1 MVIIYLKR
9 SNKYLQLKK
18 ASGIDIKEQIK
29 NKVALQTNKNLI
41 KDTLNNINFDKYMYP
56 SRYNDDKEMVRF
68 FSFEFINSSEISNDT
83 DWNIKSELIEA
94 DGVIYAIVLNN
105 NDDIKQ
111 IEDKIIISSKNA
123 QRCIFILLKNFND
136 ITDVVKE
143 FNAVSILKDNA
154 INDKVLF

>member
-1 MVIIYLKR
+1 MMIKR
-9 SNKYLQLKK
+9 L
-18 ASGIDIKEQIK
+18 
-29 NKVALQTNKNLI
+29 
-41 KDTLNNINFDKYMYP
+41 
-56 SRYNDDKEMVRF
+56 VRF

-154 INDKVLF
+154 INDKVLFEEYDIIYEDLKDV